1 MIFQKPKILLLITT
15 ILSLFFVSCG
25 DDAKNENRN
34 DIVVSDS
41 LNTATLKSQETFFQ
55 VPSPSEMLN
64 FIKLIG
70 SNNNK
75 NVSFLNSVSNLKS
88 YSDNKSKALNFGV
101 YGCDLSYC
109 SIFDIGGETINYF
122 KTIKQLGDQIGVSS
136 VLKPEILKRLQDN
149 LNNPDSLSIIS
160 DDIYFSSFETLEA
173 SKQGSTLVLVIVG
186 GWVEGLYIVTNLA
199 KFEENSPII
208 QRFADQKYTL
218 DNLLEFLRQYEND
231 KNVASVL
238 KQLQELKEEFD
249 QIKEKDAAP
258 VSLKEKNKKII
269 AGGKDLV
276 LTAEQYNRIV
286 NKIKIIRNSFTLTN

>member
-1 MIFQKPKILLLITT
+1 MIFQKPKILLSITT

-25 DDAKNENRN
+25 DDTKNDNQN
-34 DIVVSDS
+34 DIVISDS
-41 LNTATLKSQETFFQ
+41 LKTATLKSQETFFQ

-64 FIKLIG
+64 FIKSIG

-109 SIFDIGGETINYF
+109 SIFDIGGETVNYF

-238 KQLQELKEEFD
+238 KQLLELKEEFN